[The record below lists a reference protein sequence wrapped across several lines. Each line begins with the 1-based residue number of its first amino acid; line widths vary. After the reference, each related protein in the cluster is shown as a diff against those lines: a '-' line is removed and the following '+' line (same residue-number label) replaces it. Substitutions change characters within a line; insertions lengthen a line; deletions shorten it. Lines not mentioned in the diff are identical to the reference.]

1 MAVMRPVISA
11 ALEGPTDEAV
21 ARRLIEAAGADLG
34 TVYGLNGKSKLLQR
48 LNGYNT
54 AARFAP
60 WLVLLDLDEDADCV
74 PPFRARHLP
83 QPAEAMC
90 FRVAVREVEAW
101 LLADRE
107 AMARYLGV
115 SVARLPLYPDEAP
128 APKQII
134 VTAAQHARRREFRG
148 GIVPRP
154 SSGRSV
160 GPLYTSLMI
169 QYVQTHWRP
178 EVAEQ
183 HSDSLRRCRVRLQ
196 ELVAHCANSPLR

>member
-21 ARRLIEAAGADLG
+21 ARRLIEAAGAEMG
-34 TVYGLNGKSKLLQR
+34 AVYGLNGKAKLLQR

-54 AARFAP
+54 AAHFAP
-60 WLVLLDLDEDADCV
+60 WLVLMDLDEDANCV

-90 FRVAVREVEAW
+90 FRVAVHEVEAW

-107 AMARYLGV
+107 AMARFLSV
-115 SVARLPLYPDEAP
+115 SAARIPLHPDEVLDPKRIIVDVAR
-128 APKQII
+128 Q
-134 VTAAQHARRREFRG
+134 ARRREFRE

-160 GPLYTSLMI
+160 GALYTSLMI
-169 QYVQTHWRP
+169 QYVQTQWRP

-183 HSDSLRRCRVRLQ
+183 QSDSLRRCRVRLQ
-196 ELVAHCANSPLR
+196 ELVAQYNAIGR